1 MRGDAAE
8 RQGAVRPVRG
18 PSLVASQP
26 LRPREPAAHEVRARV
41 PGMAP
46 GSMKAYLRMDPLTDE
61 RKAGYTDGQFRAFF
75 NVLCA
80 AGRQNPR
87 GRFRSLAQL
96 KGLLGVHAR
105 HVPFLISEGDIVPL
119 EDGSVYVD

>member
-1 MRGDAAE
+1 
-8 RQGAVRPVRG
+8 
-18 PSLVASQP
+18 
-26 LRPREPAAHEVRARV
+26 
-41 PGMAP
+41 
-46 GSMKAYLRMDPLTDE
+46 MKAYLRMDPLTDE

-105 HVPFLISEGDIVPL
+105 HVQFLITEGDVIPL
-119 EDGSVYVD
+119 TDGSVYVDGWDQWQEGDLTVGDRMAALRNRRRNGGVTGTVTGDAR